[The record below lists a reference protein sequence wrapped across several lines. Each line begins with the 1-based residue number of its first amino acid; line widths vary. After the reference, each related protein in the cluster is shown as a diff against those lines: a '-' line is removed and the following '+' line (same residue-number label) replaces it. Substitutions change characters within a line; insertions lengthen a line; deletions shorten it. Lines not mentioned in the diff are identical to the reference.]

1 MISPFRS
8 AALFAVIG
16 AAPLTAQQP
25 QGAQSMTPLAAR
37 SELTEADFARIE
49 ALGATALSPDGK
61 WVAYDFR
68 RGVSGPT
75 ELRYR
80 PVAGGTEASAP
91 LGSTPV
97 FSANSRWLLF
107 TVTPDT
113 TGGRGAGGG
122 RRSGGAPGR
131 AASTASGAESTRNK
145 VGIVDLRSGTTTI
158 LPDVQSFALSRN
170 GTHVALRRYGATD
183 TRGRGADLVVRD
195 LDQGTD
201 VSFGNVADF
210 AWSDDGSLLAMVID
224 VDGKTGNGVQLLN
237 VATGTLRSLDA
248 GDQRYSSIVWR
259 KRANDLAALRSR
271 IDSAF
276 SDTSYAVLAWRD
288 IGGAR
293 QSKAIYDFSADTRFP
308 SGMRVAYRAPQ
319 WAEDGS
325 TIFFGIAPREP
336 KELRQWNAPQPARVE
351 VWHWK
356 DLREYHQQ
364 DRQSACRQP
373 TGPPGRR
380 LVGGGPTIGESARR
394 PDE

>member
-25 QGAQSMTPLAAR
+25 QGVQSTTAPAAR
-37 SELTEADFARIE
+37 SVLTEADFARIE
-49 ALGATALSPDGK
+49 QLGATALSPDGK

-80 PVAGGTEASAP
+80 PVAGGTEATAP
-91 LGSTPV
+91 LGGTPV

-122 RRSGGAPGR
+122 RRTGGAPGR

-145 VGIVDLRSGTTTI
+145 VEIVDLRSGTTTI
-158 LPDVQSFALSRN
+158 LPDVQSFALSKN
-170 GTHVALRRYGATD
+170 GTHVALRRYGASD
-183 TRGRGADLVVRD
+183 ARGRVADLVVRD

-248 GDQRYSSIVWR
+248 GDQRY
-259 KRANDLAALRSR
+259 
-271 IDSAF
+271 
-276 SDTSYAVLAWRD
+276 
-288 IGGAR
+288 
-293 QSKAIYDFSADTRFP
+293 
-308 SGMRVAYRAPQ
+308 
-319 WAEDGS
+319 
-325 TIFFGIAPREP
+325 
-336 KELRQWNAPQPARVE
+336 
-351 VWHWK
+351 
-356 DLREYHQQ
+356 
-364 DRQSACRQP
+364 
-373 TGPPGRR
+373 
-380 LVGGGPTIGESARR
+380 
-394 PDE
+394 